1 MDFIKKIREEILKKN
16 QYQMHKE
23 LGFYNVRSYQSFENT
38 KESLNAKKL
47 ISLWH
52 LSGLDGN
59 EFLKMIEEDVNTNT
73 KPERVRRSKRKL
85 PNATHTTAKK
95 PSPK

>member
-1 MDFIKKIREEILKKN
+1 MEFIKKIREEILKKN
-16 QYQMHKE
+16 QYEMHKE
-23 LGFYNVRSYQSFENT
+23 LGFSNVRGYQSFEET

-59 EFLKMIEEDVNTNT
+59 DFLKMIEEDVLANT
-73 KPERVRRSKRKL
+73 KP
-85 PNATHTTAKK
+85 A
-95 PSPK
+95 